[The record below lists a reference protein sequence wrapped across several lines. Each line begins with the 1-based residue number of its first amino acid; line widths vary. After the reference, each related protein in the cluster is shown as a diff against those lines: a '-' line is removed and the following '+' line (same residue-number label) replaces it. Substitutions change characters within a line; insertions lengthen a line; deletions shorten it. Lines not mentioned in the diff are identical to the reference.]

1 MLPGIKSR
9 LVASHL
15 AVAIVAAAAVS
26 VVLSVAFT
34 RLQVEYYKHAL
45 LASALALA
53 DALETDFGT
62 PHGQVQARHALRKLA
77 ANRPWGL
84 AVVNATGTVSGSTDA
99 SLPEGLC
106 LATPAEV
113 AAATRSVLLI
123 PNATG
128 GEPYAVAVAPVEK
141 SKRTIGMVRAWVTRQ
156 EFDASVAPLKRT
168 LTLALGAVCAL
179 SVLLSLILA
188 QALISPIRRM
198 RQLSQR
204 VARGDFAIRI
214 GRTTDDELGALASDL
229 DAMASRLQDLE
240 SLRRDFVGN
249 VSHELRSPVSNIR
262 VTSEVLQR
270 RASQWGADSE
280 HLFQTIVLETERL
293 ETLIAELM
301 ELSAIES
308 GALQLQI
315 EVVEAKPFFGELI
328 ESVSA
333 LADHRG
339 IRLAVQAEPGLVIR
353 ADRVRLE
360 RALRNLLDNAIKFT
374 PAGGQVTLSAR
385 TAGREVEIEVADT
398 GEGIATADLPRIFER
413 FYRTDKARQRKGGA
427 GIGLAIVKHIVE
439 AHGGTVRV
447 SSEEGRGS
455 KFCLRL
461 SRD

>member
-62 PHGQVQARHALRKLA
+62 PRGQLQTRHALRKLA
-77 ANRPWGL
+77 ADRPWGL
-84 AVVNATGTVSGSTDA
+84 VVVDEAGTVSGSTDA
-99 SLPEGLC
+99 SLPEGRRLS
-106 LATPAEV
+106 TPGEV
-113 AAATRSVLLI
+113 AAARRSVLLI
-123 PNATG
+123 PNAADH
-128 GEPYAVAVAPVEK
+128 EPYAIAVAPVEQNR
-141 SKRTIGMVRAWVTRQ
+141 RTVGVVRAWVTKR
-156 EFDASVAPLKRT
+156 EFDHSVAPIKRT
-168 LTLALGAVCAL
+168 LFGALSAVCVL
-179 SVLLSLILA
+179 SVLLSILLA
-188 QALISPIRRM
+188 QALINPIRRM

-229 DAMASRLQDLE
+229 DTMASRLQDLE
-240 SLRRDFVGN
+240 NLRRDFVGN

-270 RASQWGADSE
+270 RASQWGAESE
-280 HLFQTIVLETERL
+280 QLFGTIVSETERL

-308 GALQLQI
+308 GGLRLELEAI
-315 EVVEAKPFFGELI
+315 EAEPFFAQII
-328 ESVSA
+328 ESVRPVAVHKGVA
-333 LADHRG
+333 LSVQTEKGLSIKTDRE
-339 IRLAVQAEPGLVIR
+339 RLAR
-353 ADRVRLE
+353 AV
-360 RALRNLLDNAIKFT
+360 RNLLDNAIKFT
-374 PAGGQVTLSAR
+374 PAGGQVTLSAK
-385 TAGREVEIEVADT
+385 ADGRQMEIAVADT
-398 GEGIATADLPRIFER
+398 GDGISAADLPRVFER
-413 FYRTDKARQRKGGA
+413 FYRTDRARQRKGGA

-439 AHGGTVRV
+439 AHGGTVRA
-447 SSEEGRGS
+447 SSEEGRGTTFRIGLPS
-455 KFCLRL
+455 E
-461 SRD
+461 